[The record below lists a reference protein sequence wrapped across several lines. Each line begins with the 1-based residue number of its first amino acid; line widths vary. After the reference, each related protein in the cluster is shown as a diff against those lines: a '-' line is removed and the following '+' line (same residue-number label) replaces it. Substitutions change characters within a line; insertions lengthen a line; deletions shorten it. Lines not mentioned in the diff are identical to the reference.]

1 MWLVNNNMGKISDD
15 PKRDK
20 LIYFPDSTA
29 ATNPAPAAADP
40 VVAGAVVLPTVN
52 GTWANFTD
60 DNATQATAEQNQ
72 QDAQADAGQI
82 MVEFQGVAGA
92 IPWFST

>member
-1 MWLVNNNMGKISDD
+1 MWLVPNGLGKSSADA
-15 PKRDK
+15 KRDK
-20 LIYFPDSTA
+20 LIYFPDGSA
-29 ATNPAPAAADP
+29 AGSPLAGMDP
-40 VVAGAVVLPTVN
+40 VEAGAVTLPTAN

-82 MVEFQGVAGA
+82 LVEFQGVEGA